1 MSTTTTA
8 TIADAVLESPR
19 PIEPVQ
25 PTPVQQAEERPTA
38 APAQQ
43 PPTARPT
50 AVPAE
55 QPLLPVLGGDLQV
68 PLATGGTVR
77 YANLDYAATAP
88 ALESVAAHV
97 NQVLPLS
104 GSVHRGAGLPSQAAS
119 ARYEAARR
127 TVGRAV
133 NARDDDYVI
142 FTRNTTDSTN
152 LLASAIPAD
161 LGDVVALDIEHHANL
176 LPWQRSAAGLRVV
189 PHGDTIAET
198 LDRLDHELAA
208 KPAALVAVTGASN
221 VTGELL
227 PVAEV
232 AAIAKRRGAR
242 VFVDAAQLAPHRAV
256 DLQAL
261 GADYVAFSGHK
272 LYAPYGGGALIGRS
286 DWLDAATPYLA
297 GGGSVREVCVEFTE
311 WHTGPAR
318 HEAGTPNLAGA
329 VAIAAALEALAS
341 TDDLAEHGAVE
352 GDAHGAA
359 AGATRGAA
367 LDAHEAALRQHVLDG
382 IADLPAVRTLRI
394 WEDSTDAIGVVTFV
408 VDGYKPGEVGAF
420 LSAEH
425 GVGVRDGRFCA
436 HPLLASFGVPGAL
449 RASFGVGSRLEDADG
464 LVAALRQLVTDG
476 PSLAYTQT
484 GPNSWTPTDDPRD
497 LSDWLI

>member
-1 MSTTTTA
+1 MRTTSTTIATA
-8 TIADAVLESPR
+8 GTDEPR
-19 PIEPVQ
+19 PIEPAPQ
-25 PTPVQQAEERPTA
+25 PGAA
-38 APAQQ
+38 APAGG
-43 PPTARPT
+43 ASE
-50 AVPAE
+50 AE
-55 QPLLPVLGGDLQV
+55 QPLLPVLGADLQV

-97 NQVLPLS
+97 NHVLPLS

-119 ARYEAARR
+119 ARYEAARQ
-127 TVGRAV
+127 TVARAV
-133 NARDDDYVI
+133 NAGADDDVV

-152 LLASAIPAD
+152 LLASAIPAE
-161 LGDVVALDIEHHANL
+161 LGDVVTLDIEHHANL
-176 LPWQRSAAGLRVV
+176 LPWQRSAAGARCV
-189 PHGDTIAET
+189 PHAETIGET

-208 KPAALVAVTGASN
+208 KPAALVAITGASN

-232 AAIAKRRGAR
+232 AAIARRRGAR
-242 VFVDAAQLAPHRAV
+242 LFVDAAQLAPHRAV

-286 DWLDAATPYLA
+286 DWLDAADPYLA
-297 GGGSVREVCVEFTE
+297 GGGSVREVCVEHTE

-329 VAIAAALEALAS
+329 VAIAAALEALA
-341 TDDLAEHGAVE
+341 DVD
-352 GDAHGAA
+352 
-359 AGATRGAA
+359 
-367 LDAHEAALRQHVLDG
+367 LDAHEAALRERVLDG
-382 IADLPAVRTLRI
+382 LADLDAVRIQRI
-394 WEDSTDAIGVVTFV
+394 WDDSADAIGVVTFT
-408 VDGYKPGEVGAF
+408 VDDYAPGEVGAY

-436 HPLLASFGVPGAL
+436 HPLLARFGLTGAL
-449 RASFGVGSRLEDADG
+449 RASFGVGSRLDDADR

-476 PSLAYTQT
+476 RALDYTQT
-484 GPNSWTPTDDPRD
+484 GPNSWVPTDDPRD
-497 LSDWLI
+497 LSDWLV

>member
-1 MSTTTTA
+1 MSTTSTTTA
-8 TIADAVLESPR
+8 IASAPR
-19 PIEPVQ
+19 PIVP
-25 PTPVQQAEERPTA
+25 A
-38 APAQQ
+38 ADTSDDASIG
-43 PPTARPT
+43 A
-50 AVPAE
+50 APAE
-55 QPLLPVLGGDLQV
+55 QPLLQVLGADLQV

-97 NQVLPLS
+97 THVLPLS

-119 ARYEAARR
+119 ARYEAARQ
-127 TVGRAV
+127 TVSRAV
-133 NARDDDYVI
+133 NARADDYVI

-152 LLASAIPAD
+152 LLASAIPAG
-161 LGDVVALDIEHHANL
+161 LGEVVALDIEHHANL
-176 LPWQRSAAGLRVV
+176 LPWQRSAAGLRIV
-189 PHGDTIAET
+189 PHGETIGET
-198 LDRLDHELAA
+198 LDRLEHELAA
-208 KPAALVAVTGASN
+208 KPAALVAITGASN

-242 VFVDAAQLAPHRAV
+242 LFVDAAQLAPHRAV

-272 LYAPYGGGALIGRS
+272 LYAPYGGGALIGRR

-341 TDDLAEHGAVE
+341 TDELTETTA
-352 GDAHGAA
+352 
-359 AGATRGAA
+359 RGAA
-367 LDAHEAALRQHVLDG
+367 LDAHEAALRERVLDG
-382 IADLPAVRTLRI
+382 LADLGAVRVLKI
-394 WEDSTDAIGVVTFV
+394 WDDSADAIGVVTFT
-408 VDGYKPGEVGAF
+408 VDGYAPGEVGAY

-436 HPLLASFGVPGAL
+436 HPLLARFGLTGAL
-449 RASFGVGSRLEDADG
+449 RASFGVGSRLDDADR
-464 LVAALRQLVTDG
+464 LVAAVRQLVTDG
-476 PSLAYTQT
+476 RALDYTQT

-497 LSDWLI
+497 LSDWLT

>member
-1 MSTTTTA
+1 MNTTTSPA
-8 TIADAVLESPR
+8 AEAV
-19 PIEPVQ
+19 
-25 PTPVQQAEERPTA
+25 A
-38 APAQQ
+38 ANEGAPG
-43 PPTARPT
+43 
-50 AVPAE
+50 E
-55 QPLLPVLGGDLQV
+55 QPLLPVLGADLQV

-97 NQVLPLS
+97 NHVLPIS

-119 ARYEAARR
+119 ARYELARQS
-127 TVGRAV
+127 VARAV
-133 NARDDDYVI
+133 NAGSDDDVV

-152 LLASAIPAD
+152 LLSSAIPAG

-176 LPWQRSAAGLRVV
+176 LPWQRSAAGARVV
-189 PHGDTIAET
+189 PHGETIGGT

-208 KPAALVAVTGASN
+208 KPAALVAITGASN

-242 VFVDAAQLAPHRAV
+242 LFVDAAQLAPHRAV

-286 DWLDAATPYLA
+286 DWLNAAAPYLA

-318 HEAGTPNLAGA
+318 HEAGTPNLVGA
-329 VAIAAALEALAS
+329 VAIAAALEALAA
-341 TDDLAEHGAVE
+341 TDEPP
-352 GDAHGAA
+352 
-359 AGATRGAA
+359 AGTGGGVPATRGAA
-367 LDAHEAALRQHVLDG
+367 LDAHEAALRQRVLDG
-382 IADLPAVRTLRI
+382 VADLPAVRTLRI
-394 WEDSTDAIGVVTFV
+394 WDDSTDAIGVVTFV
-408 VDGYKPGEVGAF
+408 VDGYKPGEVGAY

-425 GVGVRDGRFCA
+425 GIGVRDGRFCA
-436 HPLLASFGVPGAL
+436 HPLLARFGVPGAL
-449 RASFGVGSRLEDADG
+449 RASFGVGSRLDDANR
-464 LVAALRQLVTDG
+464 LVAALRQLVTEG
-476 PSLAYTQT
+476 PSLDYTQT
-484 GPNSWTPTDDPRD
+484 GPNSWTPAHDPRD
-497 LSDWLI
+497 LSAWLT

>member
-1 MSTTTTA
+1 MSTTTQA
-8 TIADAVLESPR
+8 ISSAVFEAPR
-19 PIEPVQ
+19 PIDPN
-25 PTPVQQAEERPTA
+25 QQASPA
-38 APAQQ
+38 APASATSAV
-43 PPTARPT
+43 PATPAGSAAAAAAA

-55 QPLLPVLGGDLQV
+55 QPLLPVLGADLQV

-97 NQVLPLS
+97 NHVLPLS

-119 ARYEAARR
+119 ARYEAARQ
-127 TVGRAV
+127 TVARAV

-152 LLASAIPAD
+152 LLASAIPAE

-176 LPWQRSAAGLRVV
+176 LPWQRSEAGARVV
-189 PHGDTIAET
+189 PHGETIDET

-208 KPAALVAVTGASN
+208 KPAALVAITGASN

-232 AAIAKRRGAR
+232 AAIARSRGAR
-242 VFVDAAQLAPHRAV
+242 LFVDAAQLAPHRAV

-329 VAIAAALEALAS
+329 VAIASALEALAA
-341 TDDLAEHGAVE
+341 TDAV
-352 GDAHGAA
+352 GDV
-359 AGATRGAA
+359 RGAA
-367 LDAHEAALRQHVLDG
+367 LDAHETALRQRVLDG
-382 IADLPAVRTLRI
+382 LADLDAVRTLRI
-394 WEDSTDAIGVVTFV
+394 WNDSADAIGVVTFV
-408 VDGYKPGEVGAF
+408 VDGYKPGEVGAY

-425 GVGVRDGRFCA
+425 GIGVRDGRFCA
-436 HPLLASFGVPGAL
+436 HPLLARFGEPGAL
-449 RASFGVGSRLEDADG
+449 RASFGVGSRLEDADR
-464 LVAALRQLVTDG
+464 LVTALRQLVATG
-476 PSLAYTQT
+476 PSLDYTQT